1 MKKSTSMLL
10 GIGAGIAAG
19 AAAGTMMLSNKDSMK
34 AQAGRKIHQM
44 GVAVERAADHAA
56 SELRCEKPPDT
67 RQAAFPLLFTI
78 PALVTI
84 SVAAAAADFP
94 DRPRR
99 QGKRQPQRRQHNRIS
114 ETFTHT
120 LTRAFSTSGVLRS
133 SK

>member
-56 SELRCEKPPDT
+56 SELR
-67 RQAAFPLLFTI
+67 
-78 PALVTI
+78 
-84 SVAAAAADFP
+84 
-94 DRPRR
+94 
-99 QGKRQPQRRQHNRIS
+99 
-114 ETFTHT
+114 
-120 LTRAFSTSGVLRS
+120 
-133 SK
+133 